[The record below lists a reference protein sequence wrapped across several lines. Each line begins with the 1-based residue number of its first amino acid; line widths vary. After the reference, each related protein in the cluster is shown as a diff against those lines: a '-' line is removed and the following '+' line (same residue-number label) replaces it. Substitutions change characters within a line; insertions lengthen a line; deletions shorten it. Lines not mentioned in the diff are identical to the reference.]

1 MWTIMKSSKLLK
13 GRECQT
19 WPTCTF
25 WYVVDRRAII
35 MFTRRMTHTIINIA
49 YSVHVRL
56 SEISSAESNLSR
68 SASPK
73 RDQDKCLNVPHQLNK
88 DMTKMNDWKLEN
100 MWSRKRKEKE
110 KKKKR
115 KEKKL
120 HVILD
125 MRNMRENNSDE
136 YMADK
141 WQSNKVC
148 QRRVE
153 CQFYIHSKIIIPV
166 TNALF

>member
-1 MWTIMKSSKLLK
+1 MKSSKLSK
-13 GRECQT
+13 GWECQT

-56 SEISSAESNLSR
+56 TEISSSESNFSR

-88 DMTKMNDWKLEN
+88 DKTKMNDWKLEN
-100 MWSRKRKEKE
+100 MWSRKRKEK
-110 KKKKR
+110 KRKR

-125 MRNMRENNSDE
+125 MRNMKENNSDE

-153 CQFYIHSKIIIPV
+153 SVFIYTQKS
-166 TNALF
+166 LFP